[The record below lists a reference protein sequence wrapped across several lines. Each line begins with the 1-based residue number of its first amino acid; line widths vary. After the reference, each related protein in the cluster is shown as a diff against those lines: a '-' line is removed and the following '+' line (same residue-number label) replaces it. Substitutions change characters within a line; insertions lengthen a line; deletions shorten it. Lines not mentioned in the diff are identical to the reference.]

1 MLCVCVWFLP
11 SDVGKRSRLGWNLF
25 SRVGSTEA
33 VSQTPA
39 RKSAGCGQFFS
50 ETTRSHR
57 HDNNTIPF
65 PHHPPLLL
73 CCGLILLAA
82 LTAMRTMSLPSSSS
96 PNNINPELSC
106 TILWSPLPP
115 ITWILPFIG
124 HMGIADSRG
133 IASDFQGPYYVGDQ
147 GKMAFG
153 NPTRAL
159 RVDVG
164 HLEGPFVFLCM
175 CMCVRERERHRQ

>member
-1 MLCVCVWFLP
+1 
-11 SDVGKRSRLGWNLF
+11 
-25 SRVGSTEA
+25 
-33 VSQTPA
+33 
-39 RKSAGCGQFFS
+39 
-50 ETTRSHR
+50 
-57 HDNNTIPF
+57 
-65 PHHPPLLL
+65 
-73 CCGLILLAA
+73 
-82 LTAMRTMSLPSSSS
+82 
-96 PNNINPELSC
+96 
-106 TILWSPLPP
+106 
-115 ITWILPFIG
+115 
-124 HMGIADSRG
+124 MGIADSRG